1 VPDTR
6 THRGADPRDADA
18 FEPSDLPALRAAVF
32 ELSWLLDRGYAMVSA
47 LKLVGDRW
55 SLTERQRM
63 AVRRAA
69 CGDEARA
76 RRLERLISMEDL
88 AGRMVVVDGFNV
100 VTTVET
106 ALGGGVIIACRDGTF
121 RDLAGVHGTYRKV
134 AETLPSLVLIGQTL
148 KCAGAGPIRW
158 LFDRPVSNSGR
169 IGRIVAET
177 ADLHG
182 WDWSVELLDSPDS
195 RLKASQE
202 VVATADSAILDRC
215 GPWCNLARSV
225 IEARCPGAWVVDLA
239 SAPADHAPT

>member
-6 THRGADPRDADA
+6 THRGPDPRDDLA
-18 FEPSDLPALRAAVF
+18 FEAQSLPALRQAAAD
-32 ELSWLLDRGYAMVSA
+32 LSWLLGRGYAIVSA

-76 RRLERLISMEDL
+76 GRLARLVEAASL
-88 AGRMVVVDGFNV
+88 TGREIRVDGFNV

-106 ALGGGVIIACRDGTF
+106 ALGGGVVLACRDRTF
-121 RDLAGVHGTYRKV
+121 RDIAGVHGTYRKV
-134 AETLPSLVLIGQTL
+134 AETMPSLSLIGETL
-148 KCAGAGPIRW
+148 ESMGTGPVRW

-169 IGRIVAET
+169 IRGIVCET
-177 ADLHG
+177 AVSRG
-182 WDWSVELLDSPDS
+182 WDWAVDLVDSPDAL
-195 RLKASQE
+195 LKASAE

-215 GPWCNLARSV
+215 GAWCNLARSV
-225 IEARCPGAWVVDLA
+225 IEMRCPGAWIVDLT
-239 SAPADHAPT
+239 S